1 MSRAVFDETVSARA
15 TPTIF
20 FDGAIDDTG
29 DGAVLLD
36 NESGIELLVE
46 HLVEHGH
53 ERIAIL
59 AGSQRESAGAARL
72 RAFRAAMETHASPP
86 EERFVKIC
94 EWAIAD
100 GRRAGVELLA
110 DPDPAT
116 AVLASS
122 AELALGFMAAAAD
135 RGARI
140 PEDIALVAFDD
151 PYFGELLEPPLTAVA
166 YDSRLIGAT
175 AADLLVDAMRSGTVT
190 VSRELRHSGHA
201 RPAKVLRLHGGRRPV
216 SDAAISFRAVT
227 KRYGAH
233 EALHPTDLEILEGE
247 FFCLLGPSGCGKT
260 TTLNLVGG
268 FIGPTTGE
276 ILIRGQ
282 NVNRLPPYRR
292 AVNTV
297 FQNYA
302 LFPHMSVHDN
312 VGFGLKMAR
321 ISKRDAGTRID
332 EALALVGLE
341 EFADRLPTSA
351 LGRPAAAGRGRAGA
365 REPSRGAP
373 AGRAARG
380 ARSQAAQA
388 AADRIGADPS

>member
-1 MSRAVFDETVSARA
+1 LRNRFTSLASSESAEVPAAAPTLRRKATLADVAERAGVSTSTASRALNGHAGLAPATRAAVEDAAASLNFKPSALARSLRTRQTYTVGLVVPDVSAPFYAAALKGAQGRLEQAGYRVMLMDANQDVDRELAALETLLSHQVDGLLVATTGMSRAVFDATVTPRA

-20 FDGAIDDTG
+20 FDGVIDDTG

-36 NESGIELLVE
+36 NGRGIELLVE

-53 ERIAIL
+53 ERIAVL

-100 GRRAGVELLA
+100 GRRAGAELLA

-175 AADLLVDAMRSGTVT
+175 AADLLVDAMRSGVA
-190 VSRELRHSGHA
+190 SRELRI
-201 RPAKVLRLHGGRRPV
+201 PVTLVRRR
-216 SDAAISFRAVT
+216 SCGCAERAN
-227 KRYGAH
+227 
-233 EALHPTDLEILEGE
+233 
-247 FFCLLGPSGCGKT
+247 S
-260 TTLNLVGG
+260 
-268 FIGPTTGE
+268 
-276 ILIRGQ
+276 
-282 NVNRLPPYRR
+282 
-292 AVNTV
+292 
-297 FQNYA
+297 
-302 LFPHMSVHDN
+302 
-312 VGFGLKMAR
+312 
-321 ISKRDAGTRID
+321 
-332 EALALVGLE
+332 
-341 EFADRLPTSA
+341 
-351 LGRPAAAGRGRAGA
+351 
-365 REPSRGAP
+365 
-373 AGRAARG
+373 
-380 ARSQAAQA
+380 
-388 AADRIGADPS
+388 